1 MLGHSRPPRPPRVWA
16 TAGHS
21 WFPSRA
27 GVNRT
32 LLIPFANFVEVV
44 RKSGERSRPFLP
56 ALTRPTGASRSRAP
70 WGRRRPRSRAP
81 GRQGPR
87 GHRPLHTPPAPR
99 EGLDRPSPPQPAVAR
114 LFFSFQPSGRSRV
127 LAGGGCGT
135 GVLLHFEDGE
145 KRPEFSEPVSGARR
159 LQSPRRP
166 GEASPG
172 EGAPAGRRYG
182 LAWPAPRPWA
192 TIQSETRNPAPRP
205 EVASC
210 NINYRRNACLGPPN
224 VFIATESRS
233 LFV

>member
-1 MLGHSRPPRPPRVWA
+1 MVSLPGGCESHFADPLCKLCGGCPEVRGALQALSAGTDRTDRCVTFAGTSGTPPAAEPGSGQAGPAGTTPAAHSA
-16 TAGHS
+16 C
-21 WFPSRA
+21 
-27 GVNRT
+27 
-32 LLIPFANFVEVV
+32 
-44 RKSGERSRPFLP
+44 
-56 ALTRPTGASRSRAP
+56 
-70 WGRRRPRSRAP
+70 AP
-81 GRQGPR
+81 GRAGPAI
-87 GHRPLHTPPAPR
+87 PA
-99 EGLDRPSPPQPAVAR
+99 SPGGCET
-114 LFFSFQPSGRSRV
+114 FFSFQPSGRSRV